1 MGREI
6 YIRICAFACVVVGL
20 AAVGSIRLSGQT
32 VTPETDRFEAGAGR
46 HETRAQPGSSFQLPN
61 SNELA
66 TEPEQEPPPRPT
78 RSSFMATWVGVT
90 GATGYLL
97 DVSVSGSFD
106 SFLDGYHDLEV
117 GDVNGRM
124 VTGLS
129 RGTTYYYRVRPYY
142 QTGLGAY
149 SETEIAVTVATTG
162 LTIQPAFDSSITN
175 NQNSAAIQATINRA
189 ISIYE
194 TLFSDPI
201 TIQIRFRYSTTQPNG
216 DPMPAGQIGQSNYV
230 YYAIPWDTYINALR
244 ADATSNN
251 DSVANAS
258 LPGSALST
266 NLRPSSADGRAVGLN
281 TPPAMFADGTVGNG
295 GPYDGIVTLN
305 SSAPYQFTR
314 PTNGGN
320 FDGQRAFEHEMDE
333 IIGLGSRLNISGDD
347 LRPQDLFS
355 WSSAGNRNITT
366 SGARYFS
373 IDGGIT
379 NIVGFNQRQDGD
391 LGDWLSEDCPQA
403 NPYVQNAFTCQGQ
416 FSDVAATSPEGINLD
431 VVGYDLVAPHPPFF
445 TNEVSLGNGVYYLQF
460 PNGTPFGYYSYL
472 SDPRWIYHFD
482 LGYEYWF
489 DANDGQGGIYFYDLA
504 TNTFFYTSPSFPFP
518 YLYDFSLNAVLY
530 YYPDP
535 GRPGHY
541 TTNPRYFYN
550 FATGQIITM

>member
-6 YIRICAFACVVVGL
+6 YIRISAFACVVLGL
-20 AAVGSIRLSGQT
+20 AAVGGIRLSGQT
-32 VTPETDRFEAGAGR
+32 AAPGADRFEAGAGI
-46 HETRAQPGSSFQLPN
+46 HETRAEPGSLPN
-61 SNELA
+61 SNELSA
-66 TEPEQEPPPRPT
+66 EPQQESPLQPT
-78 RSSFMATWVGVT
+78 RTSFMANWLRVA

-97 DVSVSGSFD
+97 DVSVSSSFN
-106 SFLDGYHDLEV
+106 SFLDGYHDLDV
-117 GDVNGRM
+117 GDVDGRA

-142 QTGLGAY
+142 QTRLGRY
-149 SETEIAVTVATTG
+149 SETAMAVTVATTG

-216 DPMPAGQIGQSNYV
+216 DPMPAGQIAQSNYV
-230 YYAIPWDTYINALR
+230 YYAIPWNTYIDALR
-244 ADATSNN
+244 ADATTGN
-251 DSVANAS
+251 DDVANAS

-266 NLRPSSADGRAVGLN
+266 NLQPSSAGGRAVGLN

-305 SSAPYQFTR
+305 SSSGYQFTR
-314 PTNGGN
+314 PPSGGN
-320 FDGQRAFEHEMDE
+320 FDAQRAFEHEMDE
-333 IIGLGSRLNISGDD
+333 IIGLGSRLSLSSND

-355 WSSAGNRNITT
+355 WSSAGNRNITA
-366 SGARYFS
+366 SGTRYFS
-373 IDGGIT
+373 INGGIT

-403 NPYVQNAFTCQGQ
+403 NPYVQNAFTCRGQ
-416 FSDVAATSPEGINLD
+416 SSDIAATSPEGINLD
-431 VVGYDLVAPHPPFF
+431 VIGYDLVAPHPPFF
-445 TNEVSLGNGVYYLQF
+445 TNEVLLSNGVYYLQF

-472 SDPRWIYHFD
+472 SEPRWIYHFD
-482 LGYEYWF
+482 MGYEYWF
-489 DANDGQGGIYFYDLA
+489 DANDGQGGIFFYDLA
-504 TNTFFYTSPSFPFP
+504 SNHFFYTSPSLPFP
-518 YLYDFSLNAVLY
+518 YLYDFSLNTVLY
-530 YYPDP
+530 YFPDP
-535 GRPGHY
+535 NNPGHY
-541 TTNPRYFYN
+541 TANPRYFYN
-550 FATGQIITM
+550 FATHQIITM